1 MTESV
6 VLETRE
12 LTVQFGGLLA
22 LCDVSIDCHRGQLTG
37 LIGPNGAG
45 KTTLIDAVTGFV
57 RATGQVFLEG
67 EEISALPPHRRAHR
81 GLTRTWQSMELFD
94 DISVRA
100 NLEVASRR
108 LTFAGGL
115 RDFFGG
121 RRVVDERA
129 RWALEVLDLM
139 DVAERKPR
147 ELSQGQRK
155 LVGVA
160 RALAGGPN
168 LLLLDEPAAGLDQTA
183 TVRLASQLRGLIDLG
198 HTILLVDHDMSLV
211 LRVCER
217 IHVIE
222 FGRLIASGTP
232 EEIRADSVVIRAY
245 LGSSGSRA

>member
-1 MTESV
+1 MRTTERLAAPLSGDGAGQSHRPWCMKSPSAGRSCQMTESV

-108 LTFAGGL
+108 LTFAG
-115 RDFFGG
+115 
-121 RRVVDERA
+121 
-129 RWALEVLDLM
+129 
-139 DVAERKPR
+139 
-147 ELSQGQRK
+147 
-155 LVGVA
+155 
-160 RALAGGPN
+160 
-168 LLLLDEPAAGLDQTA
+168 
-183 TVRLASQLRGLIDLG
+183 
-198 HTILLVDHDMSLV
+198 
-211 LRVCER
+211 
-217 IHVIE
+217 
-222 FGRLIASGTP
+222 
-232 EEIRADSVVIRAY
+232 
-245 LGSSGSRA
+245 

>member
-1 MTESV
+1 M
-6 VLETRE
+6 
-12 LTVQFGGLLA
+12 
-22 LCDVSIDCHRGQLTG
+22 
-37 LIGPNGAG
+37 
-45 KTTLIDAVTGFV
+45 
-57 RATGQVFLEG
+57 
-67 EEISALPPHRRAHR
+67 
-81 GLTRTWQSMELFD
+81 
-94 DISVRA
+94 
-100 NLEVASRR
+100 
-108 LTFAGGL
+108 
-115 RDFFGG
+115 
-121 RRVVDERA
+121 
-129 RWALEVLDLM
+129 LDLM